1 MIDLH
6 ERLSEFSYGYGVTRE
21 FEKLLESIGLHATP
35 YFPNLRQE
43 SELGY
48 DVKFDTCGCVVLFQF
63 KLGQELQRFRRQDPQ
78 QLAPPLEPPFWR
90 FRIKPPMNQFKHLL
104 NFEKQGVNVFYVAP
118 RFTCWT
124 DYKNVFRVDQVLN
137 ASILLIPSEIQRGR
151 RAQGGKVSDRV
162 VYDRTRSYVCS
173 EPIELH
179 EVTTDG
185 LKRKIEEC
193 VRTRDSSLKSKIEHL
208 FEYVLA
214 ECETKTEGD
223 SRVYTAQLLDFIYSE
238 TPSSVY
244 GMAKI
249 IGLVALNLGAQLVF
263 VTEAVT

>member
-1 MIDLH
+1 MINLH

-21 FEKLLESIGLHATP
+21 VEELLKSIGLHATP

-43 SELGY
+43 SKLGF
-48 DVKFDTCGCVVLFQF
+48 DVGFDTCGCVVLFQF
-63 KLGQELQRFRRQDPQ
+63 KLGQELKRFRRQNTQ
-78 QLAPPLEPPFWR
+78 QLAPTLEPPFWR
-90 FRIKPPMNQFKHLL
+90 FSINPPLNQFKHLL
-104 NFEKQGVNVFYVAP
+104 KFEEQGAKVFYVAP
-118 RFTCWT
+118 QFSCWT
-124 DYKNVFRVDQVLN
+124 DYIRVFRVNQVLD
-137 ASILLIPSEIQRGR
+137 ASILLTPSEIQRGLL
-151 RAQGGKVSDRV
+151 AQGGKVSNRV
-162 VYDRTRSYVCS
+162 VYDLTRSYVCS

-193 VRTRDSSLKSKIEHL
+193 VRTRDSFLKSNIEHL
-208 FEYVLA
+208 YEYVLA
-214 ECETKTEGD
+214 EYETMIEGD
-223 SRVYTAQLLDFIYSE
+223 SRVHAEQLFDFIFSE

-249 IGLVALNLGAQLVF
+249 IGLMASNLGAQLVF